1 MLKFWLF
8 DTLRLPLQQCSNY
21 ISPKWCLY
29 GLRFYWKLRFLI
41 SLRLRLLLFTD
52 QHVVSLTIT
61 TIFVWLTYTPL
72 VFLLF
77 LPLQYQNLLWLT
89 CPTAMFTIRPQS
101 PGDCLMI
108 TFPQITTWLNIAGK
122 HELIISVIRK
132 KNNLNRHDGELHHFC
147 YNRTCS
153 SLQILFQLPWLFWHK
168 YIINI
173 SYQSSVK
180 VWSCLIYKRQNNMF
194 TAVTISGL

>member
-1 MLKFWLF
+1 MSLWLKILLEIAFFNFFETETSSVYRPTCCFPHNNDNLCLAYLYTF
-8 DTLRLPLQQCSNY
+8 GLP
-21 ISPKWCLY
+21 
-29 GLRFYWKLRFLI
+29 
-41 SLRLRLLLFTD
+41 
-52 QHVVSLTIT
+52 
-61 TIFVWLTYTPL
+61 
-72 VFLLF
+72 
-77 LPLQYQNLLWLT
+77 PLQYQNLLWLT